1 MSVEKDLVK
10 KAPSAAAHEY
20 GADSIRVLKGLEAVR
35 KRPGM
40 YIGSTDQHGLHHLV
54 YEIVD
59 NSVDEAVMGEAS
71 HIDVVIRV
79 DGVVVVSDN
88 GRGIPVEVNKLED
101 KSALELVMTVLH
113 AGGKFDSDSYQT
125 ASGLHGVGA
134 SVVNALS
141 TWVRVEVRRKGHI
154 YMQEYKM
161 GVPTAPVKIIGEDPK
176 GRGTTTYF
184 KADPDIFETTDYDYE
199 FLAQRFREMCYLT
212 RGLELTFVDER
223 EGHERET
230 TFYFEGG
237 IYSLIRHM
245 NRRRTVLTKPF
256 YVGRT
261 IEKTKVEVALQYN
274 DSYTESVFTFA
285 NNVNTIDGGTHVTGF
300 RSALTRTLND
310 YARKSGIL
318 KESEANL
325 TSDDVREGLTAIVSV
340 KVVDPQFV
348 SQTKNKLGNAE
359 VRSHV
364 DTVFADGLSQF
375 LEENPADGRKI
386 IEKSLMAARAR
397 DAARKAREVV
407 RRSIG
412 DGGTLPGK
420 LADCSE
426 RDPARSEI
434 FVVEGDSAGGSAKQG
449 RDRRFQAILPLRGKI
464 LNVEKARLDRMLG
477 SEEIK
482 VLITALGCGIG
493 DTFDISKLRYQR
505 VVLMT
510 DADVDGAHIRT
521 LLLTFF
527 FRHMEPVIQDGYLYI
542 AQPPL
547 FRVAQGKNVR
557 YVYTDA
563 EREAAT
569 AELGG
574 TVNIQ
579 RYKGLGEMNAEQ
591 LWETTMNPESR
602 TMLQVTIEDAL
613 QADETFDML
622 MGSEVPP
629 RRKFIQTHAKNAN
642 LDI

>member
-1 MSVEKDLVK
+1 MSSRSPRG
-10 KAPSAAAHEY
+10 APKPHEY
-20 GADSIRVLKGLEAVR
+20 GASSIRVLKGLEAVR
-35 KRPGM
+35 VRPGM
-40 YIGSTDQHGLHHLV
+40 YIGSTDQRGLHHLV

-71 HIDVVIRV
+71 HVEVVIGA
-79 DGVVVVSDN
+79 DGVVMVSDN
-88 GRGIPVEVNKLED
+88 GRGIPVDMNKEEK
-101 KSALELVMTVLH
+101 KSGLELVMTVLH
-113 AGGKFDSDSYQT
+113 AGGKFDSESYKT
-125 ASGLHGVGA
+125 SSGLHGVGA

-141 TWVRVEVRRKGHI
+141 EWVRVEVRRDGKV
-154 YMQEYKM
+154 YAQEYRR
-161 GVPTAPVKIIGEDPK
+161 GAPVGPVAPVGTDPG
-176 GRGTTTYF
+176 GRGTTTWF
-184 KADPDIFETTDYDYE
+184 KADATIFKETTEYDYE
-199 FLAQRFREMCYLT
+199 FLAQRFREMCFLT
-212 RGLELTFVDER
+212 KGLEITFKDER
-223 EGHERET
+223 PGQEREL

-237 IYSLIRHM
+237 IYSLVRQVNRH
-245 NRRRTVLTKPF
+245 RSVLHKPF
-256 YVGRT
+256 YVSRT
-261 IEKTKVEVALQYN
+261 IDKTQVEVALQYN
-274 DSYTESVFTFA
+274 DSYTESVFAFA
-285 NNVNTIDGGTHVTGF
+285 NNINTIDGGTHLTGF

-310 YARKSGIL
+310 YARKNAML
-318 KESEANL
+318 KENESNL
-325 TSDDVREGLTAIVSV
+325 SADDVREGLTAIISV

-348 SQTKNKLGNAE
+348 SQTKDKLGNAE
-359 VRSHV
+359 VRGQVESV
-364 DTVFADGLSQF
+364 MAEGLMQF
-375 LEENPADGRKI
+375 LEENPSDARKI
-386 IEKSLMAARAR
+386 IEKCLMAARAR

-464 LNVEKARLDRMLG
+464 LNVEKARLDKMLG

-493 DTFDISKLRYQR
+493 DSFDLTKLRYHR
-505 VVLMT
+505 IVLMT

-527 FRHMEPVIQDGYLYI
+527 FRHMEPLIQDGYLYI

-547 FRVAQGKNVR
+547 YKVQAGKQIR

-563 EREAAT
+563 ERDVAFK
-569 AELGG
+569 ELGG
-574 TVNIQ
+574 NPNIQ

-602 TMLQVTIEDAL
+602 TMLQVTIEDAI

-622 MGSEVPP
+622 MGSEVAP
-629 RRKFIQTHAKNAN
+629 RRRFIQTHAKHAN
-642 LDI
+642 LDV